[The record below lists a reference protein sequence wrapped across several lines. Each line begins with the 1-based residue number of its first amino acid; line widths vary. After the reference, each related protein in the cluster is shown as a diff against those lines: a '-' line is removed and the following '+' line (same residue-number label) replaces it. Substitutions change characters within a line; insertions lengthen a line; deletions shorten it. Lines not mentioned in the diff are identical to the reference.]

1 MKNPEQIR
9 VPRPLGTTEKG
20 FHHSKHQSQE
30 SLQELQ
36 AHIIQHYI
44 NNNFLYC
51 NRHYSIHEL
60 SIILKI
66 PTKTIMAYTIKEG
79 QSIRDNMDKVTS
91 GESLRAL
98 LFMGIQSTLE
108 DRSRAL
114 QQYSILSAAQG
125 EGYKAFVSG
134 EVNKALKLVM
144 ESGQNVLN
152 IAKSLGG
159 NGPTTNILINNGDKA
174 QEGTKEGDGF
184 ITVDQVV
191 MKLKDGG
198 HVPLSLNEAEREKI
212 YDAHDIENMP
222 EVSALKQEGVDT
234 SKEGLT
240 MNRITDL
247 PVDHQDRRAHE
258 EGHNLDDDDIH

>member
-1 MKNPEQIR
+1 MSKPKQIR

-20 FHHSKHQSQE
+20 FNHSKHQSQE

-60 SIILKI
+60 SILLKI

-79 QSIRDNMDKVTS
+79 HNLQANMDKVTS

-114 QQYSILSAAQG
+114 QQHSILASSQG
-125 EGYKAFVSG
+125 ETYKPFISG

-144 ESGQNVLN
+144 ESGQNIIN
-152 IAKSLGG
+152 ITKSLGG
-159 NGPTTNILINNGDKA
+159 PSATTNILINNGDKA
-174 QEGTKEGDGF
+174 QQGTQEGY
-184 ITVDQVV
+184 ITVDEVV
-191 MKLKDGG
+191 MRLKDVGA
-198 HVPLSLNEAEREKI
+198 VPLSLNEAQRQKI
-212 YDAHDIENMP
+212 YEAHDIDNMP

-234 SKEGLT
+234 SKEAL
-240 MNRITDL
+240 NLSRVTDL

-258 EGHNLDDDDIH
+258 EGHNLDQDEIH